1 LRIPFFIQEMVP
13 FKVTTH
19 ALKCVDKAGG
29 LDNYL
34 LLTKDL
40 KSSDGERAKARVVEV
55 LEARELA
62 REKLNA
68 PTE

>member
-1 LRIPFFIQEMVP
+1 MVP

>member
-1 LRIPFFIQEMVP
+1 MIP

-34 LLTKDL
+34 LHTKDL
-40 KSSDGERAKARVVEV
+40 KSSDGERAKARVLEV
-55 LEARELA
+55 LEARDLA
-62 REKLNA
+62 REKSNS